1 MHSEGEEEGTGDVDV
16 AVEDEEVGVVQGED
30 KSGGGKK
37 NVLDGLGRGGL
48 GKRSRAFLA
57 LKVGVGHDKVST
69 GGCFY
74 NNEEVLHFTML
85 IPTR

>member
-1 MHSEGEEEGTGDVDV
+1 MRSEEEEGTSNF
-16 AVEDEEVGVVQGED
+16 AVEDEEVGDLEEGD

-37 NVLDGLGRGGL
+37 DVLDGLGRGGL

-74 NNEEVLHFTML
+74 NNDEVLHFTY
-85 IPTR
+85 